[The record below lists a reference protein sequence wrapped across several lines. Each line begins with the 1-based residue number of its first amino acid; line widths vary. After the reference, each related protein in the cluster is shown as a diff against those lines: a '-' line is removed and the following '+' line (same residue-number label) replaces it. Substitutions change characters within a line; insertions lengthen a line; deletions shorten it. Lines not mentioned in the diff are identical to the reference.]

1 MVLSALEATRDIVII
16 VWGIL
21 TIVTFAFFLAFL
33 FVLWRGIMGL
43 MKDIKAIN
51 AEDIRPMLA
60 VARESANNVTGTTR
74 FVSDTVA
81 TPIMRV
87 YGIVAYVRR
96 FIGVFT
102 GLTRRGGRKQEPE
115 RPRR

>member
-1 MVLSALEATRDIVII
+1 MVLGWVETTRDIII
-16 VWGIL
+16 IIWGIL
-21 TIVTFAFFLAFL
+21 TIVAFVLFIAFIL
-33 FVLWRGIMGL
+33 VLWRGIMGL
-43 MKDIKAIN
+43 IKDVKAIN

-74 FVSDTVA
+74 FVSDTVV

-115 RPRR
+115 RRRR